1 MAVSDGDLTFVLD
14 QLAGIRDLRAK
25 RMFGGIG
32 LYAGERFFGLMD
44 DAILYFKTDDRT
56 RPRYTRRRM
65 TPFMPP
71 GDQPSKT
78 YYRVPTSILEDAGEL
93 TVWAREAI
101 GVADRAASKKTKAT
115 SKATATKTKTKTKT
129 KTRR

>member
-1 MAVSDGDLTFVLD
+1 MAVSDGDLAFVLD
-14 QLAGIRDLRAK
+14 QLAAIGDVRAK

-44 DAILYFKTDDRT
+44 DAILYFKTDDAT
-56 RPRYTRRRM
+56 RARYTRRRM

-93 TVWAREAI
+93 VVWAREAI
-101 GVADRAASKKTKAT
+101 GVADRAASKKSTAKKSTA
-115 SKATATKTKTKTKT
+115 KTATTT